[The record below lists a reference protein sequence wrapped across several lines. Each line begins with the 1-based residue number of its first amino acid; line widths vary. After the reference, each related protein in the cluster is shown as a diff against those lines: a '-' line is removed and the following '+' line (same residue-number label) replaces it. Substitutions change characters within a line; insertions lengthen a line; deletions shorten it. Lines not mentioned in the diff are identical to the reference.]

1 MKLLKIIAVSTLAIW
16 LASACAT
23 SSPPNAGSIRSSVQS
38 AAGTGTVFVLFQ
50 GSTVTLTGVV
60 KSIVDAN
67 KAVQAA
73 QSFENVDKVYDR
85 LSIDN

>member
-1 MKLLKIIAVSTLAIW
+1 MKLLRIIVVSTLAIW

-23 SSPPNAGSIRSSVQS
+23 SAPPNASSIRSSVQS
-38 AAGTGTVFVLFQ
+38 ASGNGTVYVLFQ
-50 GSTVTLTGVV
+50 GSSVTLTGNV

-85 LSIDN
+85 LSISN